1 MTATDVAV
9 PVEPRVAAAPAASD
23 PNPLGRRA
31 RRLEA
36 DAVGRTTE
44 TRARRPI
51 RPGKGAAAWV
61 LATISFLALW
71 FVVYA
76 IVLTPFQQS
85 RQQAV
90 LYDTVRER
98 LAQQTAPLGGVIKP
112 GVPVAVITAPS
123 LGIADL
129 VVVEGTASGD
139 LMAGPGHRRDSVLP
153 GQAGIAV
160 IYGRSALFGAP
171 FAGLAA
177 AHAGDTLTAT
187 TGQGVFSYVVEGR
200 RRAGDHFP
208 APLAADGSR
217 LTLASAV
224 GSGRFGDLSPTE
236 TVYVDLRLTGQS
248 QPSPSGRAVQVPLA
262 ERAMQGDPSALLPL
276 ALALPLLIG
285 SLLFVVWARARWGAW
300 QTWLVGMPLVLAAL
314 WAVSQ
319 AAVQLLPNLL

>member
-1 MTATDVAV
+1 VTITDVAV
-9 PVEPRVAAAPAASD
+9 PVEQSVATELLEGE
-23 PNPLGRRA
+23 PLPTGRRA
-31 RRLEA
+31 RRLGEEA
-36 DAVGRTTE
+36 ERITTGRH
-44 TRARRPI
+44 ARRPI
-51 RPGKGAAAWV
+51 GSGRGTAAWV
-61 LATISFLALW
+61 LAMVAFLALW
-71 FVVYA
+71 FALYA
-76 IVLTPFQQS
+76 IALTPFQQS

-90 LYDTVRER
+90 LYNTMREQ
-98 LAQQTAPLGGVIKP
+98 LSQQTAPLGGAVKP
-112 GVPVAVITAPS
+112 GVPVAVISAPS
-123 LGIADL
+123 LGLVDL

-139 LMAGPGHRRDSVLP
+139 LMAGPGHRRDTVLP

-160 IYGRSALFGAP
+160 IYGRAALFGAP

-177 AHAGDTLTAT
+177 AHAGDRLTAT
-187 TGQGVFSYVVEGR
+187 TGQGVFTYVVEDR

-208 APLAADGSR
+208 QPLAADGSR
-217 LTLASAV
+217 LTLASAE

-236 TVYVDLRLTGQS
+236 TVYVDLRLTGKT
-248 QPSPSGRAVQVPLA
+248 QPSPSGRVVQVPVA

-285 SLLFVVWARARWGAW
+285 SLVFVVWARARWGLW